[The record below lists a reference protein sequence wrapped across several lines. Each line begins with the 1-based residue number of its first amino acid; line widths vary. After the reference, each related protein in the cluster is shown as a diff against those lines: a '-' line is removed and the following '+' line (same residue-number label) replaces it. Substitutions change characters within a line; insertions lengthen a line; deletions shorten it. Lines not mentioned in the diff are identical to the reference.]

1 MILCTAASHKKAN
14 VSTLEALAFKD
25 KKRAASELLRS
36 DHIQEVVFLQTC
48 NRVEIYTVG
57 SESPERFV
65 NHVVKFWSR
74 TAGISGDLVL
84 KTIEVFLD
92 REALKHLLQ
101 VASGL
106 ESMVIGENEI
116 LGQVR
121 QAYVEAKKNG
131 TIGPVLERSFM
142 KAANVGKKVRSET
155 QISQGLTSISSVAAH
170 LAWQHFPKPEDVRSL
185 VVGAGE
191 AGTLV
196 GRALK
201 KKKFHKIIVANRT
214 LSRGEML
221 ATDVGGRAITIDA
234 IPQYVPSIDLII
246 VAVSSKT
253 LVLKA
258 EHFQSV
264 AEKPRKTKLLVVDIS
279 QPRCVADEV
288 GMLPNVA
295 LRNIDDIKQI
305 VENNAKKRVAEKG
318 RVETIIE
325 DEVEHLQKLIITITA
340 QPVISELCARA
351 EKVREKEYLFAKSR
365 LKDIDEEKLRVVEDL
380 TKVLTTRIL
389 QRTIEN
395 LKSVSLSQNESLLEA
410 ARVLFDLEP
419 KTRNKETLNG

>member
-1 MILCTAASHKKAN
+1 MIFCAAASHKKAN

-36 DHIQEVVFLQTC
+36 NHIQEVVFLQTC
-48 NRVEIYTVG
+48 NRVEIYAVG

-65 NHVVKFWSR
+65 NRVVKFWSR

-84 KTIEVFLD
+84 RTIEVFLD

-121 QAYVEAKKNG
+121 QAYVEAKENG
-131 TIGPVLERSFM
+131 TIGPVLEKSFM
-142 KAANVGKKVRSET
+142 KATNVGKRVRSET
-155 QISQGLTSISSVAAH
+155 QISQGLTSVSSVAVH

-196 GRALK
+196 AKALK
-201 KKKFHKIIVANRT
+201 EKEFHKIIVANRT
-214 LSRGEML
+214 LSRGEKL
-221 ATDVGGRAITIDA
+221 AKDIGGRAITIDE
-234 IPQYVPSIDLII
+234 IPHILPSVDLII
-246 VAVSSKT
+246 VGVSSKT
-253 LVLKA
+253 PVLKA

-288 GMLPNVA
+288 GMVPNVA

-305 VENNAKKRVAEKG
+305 VENNAKTRIAEKG
-318 RVETIIE
+318 RAEAIIE
-325 DEVEHLQKLIITITA
+325 DEVDHLQELITTIIV

-365 LKDIDEEKLRVVEDL
+365 LKDVDEEKLRVVEDL

-410 ARVLFDLEP
+410 AKVLFDLKP
-419 KTRNKETLNG
+419 KTRNKETLNE